1 MKIYSK
7 EFRQLAGKS
16 IKLTKTFPSYRQGF
30 NVITKKM
37 ESFIMKDGNR
47 QEKFR
52 DGTSFVMKDGKP
64 DFKLHKKVYDVEL
77 VTENPVSITKKD
89 TTEEDNKFNV
99 TLSAHMIWD
108 ILKSTIAFGEDIP
121 QDKGRDKFDWEESY
135 MEKLPGTYF
144 MFSVSGEGIGTKYT
158 FKEWKVFG
166 DSSIVKEEKK
176 ETSDDNWWD
185 DLPFN

>member
-1 MKIYSK
+1 
-7 EFRQLAGKS
+7 
-16 IKLTKTFPSYRQGF
+16 
-30 NVITKKM
+30 
-37 ESFIMKDGNR
+37 MKDGNR
-47 QEKFR
+47 KEKIR

-77 VTENPVSITKKD
+77 VTEKPVSIIKKD

-121 QDKGRDKFDWEESY
+121 QNNGRDAFDWEEPY

-144 MFSVSGEGIGTKYT
+144 MFSVSGESLGTKYT
-158 FKEWKVFG
+158 FKEAKAFG
-166 DSSIVKEEKK
+166 DSSIVKEEIMNV
-176 ETSDDNWWD
+176 EEDQDN
-185 DLPFN
+185 LPF